1 MPTEPARPPI
11 AFIGSLS
18 ADEEQ
23 AWLDALRRA
32 LPQERLL
39 PAAAIADSHAVELA
53 IVANPDPAV
62 VRRFDRLKWMQ
73 SLWAGV
79 ERLVDEPAFDRLPL
93 VRMVDPELA
102 RTMAEA
108 VLAWTLYLHRDMPA
122 YLTQQR
128 AAQWRQLQYVP
139 PSRRRVGLLGLG
151 VLGLAAAR
159 RLHDA
164 GFAVLGWSRTPK
176 HLNDIDAIA
185 TFNGREGLTAMVSQ
199 VDILVCLLPLTP
211 QTRHLVDAALLQ
223 ALPAQACLIN
233 FGRGPVV
240 RTEDLV
246 AALDSG
252 RLKHAV
258 LDVFDA
264 EPLPAQSPLW
274 RHPGLTLLPHISA
287 ETDPV
292 SASRIVAGNV
302 QHWRQTGRVP
312 QPVVDRQRGY

>member
-1 MPTEPARPPI
+1 MPTGPARPPI

-32 LPQERLL
+32 MPQERLL
-39 PAAAIADSHAVELA
+39 PAAAIADNHEVELA

-79 ERLVDEPAFDRLPL
+79 ERLVAEPAFDGLPL

-122 YLTQQR
+122 YLAQQR
-128 AAQWRQLQYVP
+128 ATQWLQLPYVP

-151 VLGLAAAR
+151 VLGVAAAR
-159 RLHDA
+159 RLGDA
-164 GFAVLGWSRTPK
+164 GFPVLGWSRTPK
-176 HLNDIDAIA
+176 RLGDLGSVT
-185 TFNGREGLTAMVSQ
+185 TFSGSEGLMAMVSRT
-199 VDILVCLLPLTP
+199 DILVCLLPLTD
-211 QTRHLVDAALLQ
+211 QTRHLVDEALLQ
-223 ALPAQACLIN
+223 AMPAHACLIN

-240 RTEDLV
+240 NLPDLV
-246 AALDSG
+246 AALSARG
-252 RLKHAV
+252 LKHAV
-258 LDVFDA
+258 LD
-264 EPLPAQSPLW
+264 
-274 RHPGLTLLPHISA
+274 
-287 ETDPV
+287 
-292 SASRIVAGNV
+292 
-302 QHWRQTGRVP
+302 
-312 QPVVDRQRGY
+312 